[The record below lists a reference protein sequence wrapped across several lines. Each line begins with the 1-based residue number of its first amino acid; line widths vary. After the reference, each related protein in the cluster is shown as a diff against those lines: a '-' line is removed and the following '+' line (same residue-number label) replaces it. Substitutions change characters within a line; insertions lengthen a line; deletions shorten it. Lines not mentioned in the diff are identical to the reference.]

1 MNTQNN
7 DRITTSGSD
16 ENNETMDFL
25 AGKLD
30 EATPCPAD
38 TGAGS
43 ENAASR
49 STPTADKARD

>member
-38 TGAGS
+38 SGART
-43 ENAASR
+43 EDDAPR
-49 STPTADKARD
+49 STPTADNARE

>member
-7 DRITTSGSD
+7 DRNTTSATN

-38 TGAGS
+38 TGARTERESPTCASSS
-43 ENAASR
+43 E
-49 STPTADKARD
+49 KARE